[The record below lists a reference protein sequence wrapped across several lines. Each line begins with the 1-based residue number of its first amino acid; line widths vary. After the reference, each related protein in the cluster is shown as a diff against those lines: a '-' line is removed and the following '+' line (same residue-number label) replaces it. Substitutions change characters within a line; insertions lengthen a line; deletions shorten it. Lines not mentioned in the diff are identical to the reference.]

1 MGFPGNNKLMTET
14 KPKYKASKY
23 RNVKTT
29 VDGITYDSA
38 KEARRHQELL
48 LMERAGLI
56 HGLERQKPFVLVKS
70 VVLDGRKKPAIR
82 YFADF
87 YYRICVNG
95 EYSLFVEDT
104 KSPIT
109 RKDPLYRAK
118 KHMMKAFHDIE
129 ITEV

>member
-1 MGFPGNNKLMTET
+1 MTET
-14 KPKYKASKY
+14 KPKYKVSKY

-29 VDGITYDSA
+29 VNGITYDSA

-56 HGLERQKPFVLVKS
+56 QALERQKPFVLCGS
-70 VVLDGRKKPAIR
+70 VVLGGRRKPPIR
-82 YFADF
+82 YYADF
-87 YYRICVNG
+87 CYRVCDNGDYYRI
-95 EYSLFVEDT
+95 VEDT

-118 KHMMKAFHDIE
+118 KHMMKAIHDIE